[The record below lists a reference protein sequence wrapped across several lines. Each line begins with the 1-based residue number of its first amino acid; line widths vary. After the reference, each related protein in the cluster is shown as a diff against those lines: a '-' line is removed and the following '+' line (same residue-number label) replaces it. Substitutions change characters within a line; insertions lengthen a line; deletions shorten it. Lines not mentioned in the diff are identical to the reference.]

1 MGHVRFSLARAKSR
15 RADRFLIANPRS
27 VCFPMDLPFW
37 SPESRAVSQTKGA
50 GGPSMSPLH
59 AVAAYGRRA
68 LPNHW
73 DVVALASILAV
84 FAAVARAYHGIS
96 APLPDAHQA
105 AVSLD
110 YWQLPYYAL
119 RTTLRMFAAL
129 FFSLIFTFTFA
140 TLAAKSRRWEMVL
153 IPVLDILQSVPI
165 LGFLSFTVTFFMGL
179 FPGNVLGAECAA
191 VFAIFTSQAWN
202 MAFSFYQSLR
212 TVPKDLDEVAR
223 GYRFTGWQK
232 FWALEAP
239 YAVPGLIWNTMMSMS
254 GGWFFVVASEA
265 ITVGDTTVTL
275 PGVGSFIA
283 RANDSGDWPA
293 VGMAVLTMGV
303 VILLY
308 DQLLFRPVIAWAV
321 KFRVELSS
329 AQEVEESWVL
339 RLLQR
344 TRWVRG
350 AAQPVFHF
358 LRTLSLL
365 RIGMPPAPKVK
376 RLVNTRAARR
386 GLDVVWYAGIA
397 AVALYGLYSVVA
409 FIATELGWSD
419 VAEVFVLTFYTL
431 ARVVVLM
438 ALASLIWVPISV
450 WVGLRPRWAEAI
462 QPLAQFLAAFP
473 VNLLFGVAVSLVLTF
488 HLNPD
493 IWLSF
498 LIVFGTQWYIVFNT
512 IGGAAAF
519 PNDLREAAANL
530 RVRGWAW
537 WRDVM
542 LPGVAPY
549 YLTGAITAS
558 GGSWNASIVA
568 EYVRWKDKTVA
579 AHGVGAYIAQATE
592 KGDFPRIVLGIAVMA
607 IVVTLFNRLFWR
619 RLYAYAERR
628 LAL

>member
-1 MGHVRFSLARAKSR
+1 M
-15 RADRFLIANPRS
+15 
-27 VCFPMDLPFW
+27 
-37 SPESRAVSQTKGA
+37 
-50 GGPSMSPLH
+50 PSFH
-59 AVAAYGRRA
+59 AVAAFGRRA

-73 DVVALASILAV
+73 DVVALAGILAAL
-84 FAAVARAYHGIS
+84 AAVARVYHGIS
-96 APLPDAHQA
+96 APLPPAGQSI
-105 AVSLD
+105 VSLD
-110 YWQLPYYAL
+110 YADLPYYAL

-129 FFSLIFTFTFA
+129 FFSLIFTFTYA

-153 IPVLDILQSVPI
+153 IPLLDILQSVPI
-165 LGFLSFTVTFFMGL
+165 LGFLSFTVTFFLGL
-179 FPGNVLGAECAA
+179 FPGNELGAECAA

-232 FWALEAP
+232 FWQLEAP

-265 ITVGDTTVTL
+265 ITVGDTTITL

-283 RANDSGDWPA
+283 KANDAGDWKA
-293 VGMAVLTMGV
+293 IGMAVMTMGI

-308 DQLLFRPVIAWAV
+308 DQLLFRPVIAWAA
-321 KFRVELSS
+321 KFRVELS
-329 AQEVEESWVL
+329 AGQEVENSWVL
-339 RLLQR
+339 RLLLR
-344 TRWVRG
+344 TRLVR
-350 AAQPVFHF
+350 AAVQPLFNA
-358 LRTLSLL
+358 LRAVSLL
-365 RIGMPPAPKVK
+365 RIGLPPAPKV
-376 RLVNTRAARR
+376 RTFGSRRASLA
-386 GLDVVWYAGIA
+386 LDFVWYAAIA
-397 AVALYGLYSVVA
+397 AVAVYALHSVIA
-409 FIATELGWSD
+409 FIASELGWAD
-419 VAEVFVLTFYTL
+419 VSEVLLLTLYTL
-431 ARVVVLM
+431 LRVVFLM
-438 ALASLIWVPISV
+438 ALASVIWVPISV
-450 WVGLRPRWAEAI
+450 WIGLRPRWAEAV

-473 VNLLFGVAVSLVLTF
+473 VNLLFGGAVSLVLTY

-512 IGGAAAF
+512 IGGATAF

-530 RVRGWAW
+530 RIRGWTW
-537 WRDVM
+537 WRDVI

-568 EYVRWKDKTVA
+568 EWVRWKDHTVS
-579 AHGVGAYIAQATE
+579 AHGVGAYIAQATD
-592 KGDFPRIVLGIAVMA
+592 KGDFPRIVLGVAVMS

-628 LAL
+628 FTL